1 MISAIKDEFLEKLEC
16 KDPRELCSI
25 LLLLKVLMPWALG
38 FFTYSSIK
46 EHFTS
51 IVGLEG
57 NKSYN
62 YQSLQLRN
70 NGFWVWGGL
79 ATTNPSKISISQFW
93 TMSTFHMAWALLTET
108 MLFPENLN
116 RAKSQQRWM
125 PLQMELV
132 LKTTLPARIND
143 RHFSR
148 TKKLWQIAIEA
159 LVEVKKIIL
168 I

>member
-1 MISAIKDEFLEKLEC
+1 
-16 KDPRELCSI
+16 
-25 LLLLKVLMPWALG
+25 
-38 FFTYSSIK
+38 
-46 EHFTS
+46 
-51 IVGLEG
+51 
-57 NKSYN
+57 
-62 YQSLQLRN
+62 
-70 NGFWVWGGL
+70 
-79 ATTNPSKISISQFW
+79 
-93 TMSTFHMAWALLTET
+93 
-108 MLFPENLN
+108 
-116 RAKSQQRWM
+116 M